1 MLMSHVEQT
10 YPNAGAAARGGSS
23 AYSSAQQEESSAAL
37 SVSQAVGLA
46 KGTLETLTVRLV
58 GEVSEVKVKAGYK
71 AAYFTVK
78 DAGSSL
84 SCMMWLNRYRAC
96 NVELKVGMMV
106 ELRGR
111 FTVYAARGTMN
122 FDVFSMSLVGDGYLR
137 EQVAKLAE
145 KLRREGL
152 MGPARKR
159 AIPQFPEHIGIVT
172 SSRGDAVYDFLR
184 TLRERYPLARVSVAG
199 VLVEGATAPAEMI
212 DGLHACANAGCEL
225 VLLGRGG
232 GSYESLMPFNDE
244 NLARAIAAMPVPVI
258 TGIGHEPDTTIADM
272 VADKRAATPTF
283 AAMAASPEASQV
295 ALTLT
300 RRLSAMRTSMS
311 LLMQRESARLDAY
324 ANRSVLKDPYSMFMA
339 DSLTLDLLQEKL
351 TRALPARLGQSALR
365 LHAYQARLARA
376 LPGAMQQDKTHLSA
390 LQERLN
396 RAATFYLSQGSQC
409 LQSAQ
414 ERLMQQQGH
423 ALEAFEHAFALR
435 AGRLHDLSPLAVLA
449 RGYAMAQD
457 ETGHVVK
464 SVAAAPAGS
473 DINVALSDGTLHCT
487 VKSST
492 LKHSS
497 KGVSQ

>member
-1 MLMSHVEQT
+1 MSQVGTAHT
-10 YPNAGAAARGGSS
+10 NTGAAARGGSF
-23 AYSSAQQEESSAAL
+23 AYSGAQQKDSSAAL

-96 NVELKVGMMV
+96 EVELKVGMMV

-152 MGPARKR
+152 MDPARKR

-199 VLVEGATAPAEMI
+199 VLVEGVTAPAEMI
-212 DGLHACANAGCEL
+212 AGLRACANAGCEL

-283 AAMAASPEASQV
+283 AVMAASPDSPQV
-295 ALTLT
+295 SLMLMKRA
-300 RRLSAMRTSMS
+300 SAMSTSMS
-311 LLMQRESARLDAY
+311 LLIQRESARLDAR
-324 ANRSVLKDPYSMFMA
+324 ANRPALSDPYSMFMA
-339 DSLTLDLLQEKL
+339 DSLTLDLLQDKL
-351 TRALPARLGQSALR
+351 ARSLPARLEQGALR
-365 LHAYQARLARA
+365 LETYQTRLARA
-376 LPGAMQQDKTHLSA
+376 LPAAMQQDTVHLAA
-390 LQERLN
+390 LQERMN
-396 RAATFYLSQGSQC
+396 RAAAFCMERNGRRV
-409 LQSAQ
+409 QSAH
-414 ERLMQQQGH
+414 ERLMQRQPR

-435 AGRLHDLSPLAVLA
+435 AGRLHDLSPLAVLS
-449 RGYAMAQD
+449 RGYAVAQD
-457 ETGHVVK
+457 ASGHVVK
-464 SVAAAPAGS
+464 SVASAPAGS
-473 DINVALSDGTLHCT
+473 NINVALADGTLHCT
-487 VKSST
+487 VNSST
-492 LKHSS
+492 PTQSL